1 MSDGESRWP
10 NRGIVDAEGGCPKGY
25 RGSSGIVSM
34 EGVSGRGSRSLF
46 TGRTGKAIS
55 AELELI
61 IARA

>member
-1 MSDGESRWP
+1 VSDDESRWQ
-10 NRGIVDAEGGCPKGY
+10 NRGVVDAGGGCSKGH

-46 TGRTGKAIS
+46 TGRVGKAIS

-61 IARA
+61 VARA